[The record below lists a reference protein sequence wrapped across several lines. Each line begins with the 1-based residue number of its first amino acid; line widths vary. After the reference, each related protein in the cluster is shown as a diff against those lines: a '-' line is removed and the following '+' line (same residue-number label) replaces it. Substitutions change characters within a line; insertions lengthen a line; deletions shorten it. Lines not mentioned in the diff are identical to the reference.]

1 MVRFGEKR
9 RSVASP
15 FLLLNINILSVSSSL
30 NNSHTAEIDRDYFIN
45 LFVISHNTSILVSP

>member
-15 FLLLNINILSVSSSL
+15 FLLLNINILSVL
-30 NNSHTAEIDRDYFIN
+30 HGFVNNHSVEIDR
-45 LFVISHNTSILVSP
+45 